1 VLLADDDVTVEAEV
15 IESKPVICDGA
26 VRHRL
31 VMRCL
36 GRDLVSPDRAGR
48 ME

>member
-1 VLLADDDVTVEAEV
+1 VAEI

-36 GRDLVSPDRAGR
+36 SGDTVSSNRAAER
-48 ME
+48 TR

>member
-1 VLLADDDVTVEAEV
+1 VLLADDDVTVVAEV

-36 GRDLVSPDRAGR
+36 ARDLVPPNRAGR

>member
-1 VLLADDDVTVEAEV
+1 VLLADDEVTVVADV

-31 VMRCL
+31 VMRCF
-36 GRDLVSPDRAGR
+36 GRDVASLNRAGR
-48 ME
+48 VE